1 MKVLILGS
9 GLMGPAAA
17 YNAMID
23 PDVSRVTL
31 CDVNRQQLDVAQ
43 AKLTGMRAV
52 KSWTPSCS
60 T

>member
-31 CDVNRQQLDVAQ
+31 CDLNQQQLDAAWQ
-43 AKLTGMRAV
+43 GPSEQTAHLTRA
-52 KSWTPSCS
+52 
-60 T
+60 